1 MLVSDEPVPVV
12 VSDGVPFEESGLG
25 RAPPGIVCT
34 DARGALVRKESLR
47 GGVYVKISTDAG
59 SNKQQKTRTRLLADV
74 LQMSLTSDR
83 DGSSKLS
90 CRGNIVVRRLYHPR
104 TEETAIH
111 NNH

>member
-25 RAPPGIVCT
+25 RAPPGRVCT
-34 DARGALVRKESLR
+34 DARGALVRKESL

-59 SNKQQKTRTRLLADV
+59 SNKQKKTRTRLLADV

-90 CRGNIVVRRLYHPR
+90 CRGNIFVRRLYHPR
-104 TEETAIH
+104 TEETAKH